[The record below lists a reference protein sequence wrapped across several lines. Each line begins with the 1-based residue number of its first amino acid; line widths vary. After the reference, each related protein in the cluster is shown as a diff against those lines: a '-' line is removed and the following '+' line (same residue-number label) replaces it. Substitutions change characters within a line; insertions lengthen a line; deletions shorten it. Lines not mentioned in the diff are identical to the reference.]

1 MSRNFNR
8 RLKLFDWSDSLTKI
22 FLEGEPDLIQ
32 PIRIF
37 HPWDR
42 KSLLARLLLAPW
54 RPFEHNIYLR
64 LLSKKAP
71 RAKRQILG

>member
-8 RLKLFDWSDSLTKI
+8 RLKLSNWLDSLAKT

-32 PIRIF
+32 LIRIF
-37 HPWDR
+37 HPRDG

-54 RPFEHNIYLR
+54 RPSEHDIYL
-64 LLSKKAP
+64 
-71 RAKRQILG
+71 